1 MTPSYVRHGATSL
14 AVALLT
20 IPSLIFA
27 QATTGSVRGRVT
39 DAANGR
45 GMAEV
50 QVVVDGTRLG
60 AVTNSNGDYTVNAV
74 PAGNRTLT
82 VRRIGYQPVTRTVN
96 VASGIGA
103 TVDVTLRVSAINL
116 NEVVVTGTG
125 SPT

>member
-74 PAGNRTLT
+74 P
-82 VRRIGYQPVTRTVN
+82 
-96 VASGIGA
+96 SGLSA
-103 TVDVTLRVSAINL
+103 TILSIFGVIVSPIFAISL
-116 NEVVVTGTG
+116 ACSG
-125 SPT
+125 